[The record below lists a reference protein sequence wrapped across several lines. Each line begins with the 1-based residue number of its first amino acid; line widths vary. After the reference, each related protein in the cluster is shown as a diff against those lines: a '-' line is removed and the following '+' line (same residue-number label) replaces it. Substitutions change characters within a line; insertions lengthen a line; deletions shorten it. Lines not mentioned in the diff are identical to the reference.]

1 MQHVSIFALK
11 LVEFVFLLLLS
22 RFIVIASY
30 RTYCRCTL
38 NLPCNAV
45 LCSPFLCIV
54 LHNGCVPLVLYF
66 RSWIHGTS
74 GMLEFALA
82 TPADATEVYVV
93 TASIWSSSCTAAAAF
108 PVPQWFVTGPWQNWM
123 IHYIFC
129 DKILVINNFL
139 EELFIL
145 FGLVMGSEKSS

>member
-45 LCSPFLCIV
+45 LCSPFFCIV
-54 LHNGCVPLVLYF
+54 LYNGCVPLVLYF

-82 TPADATEVYVV
+82 TPADATEGLFDSIVLIV
-93 TASIWSSSCTAAAAF
+93 TLKSTSSLLPFDLAHAQLLLVLRSQC
-108 PVPQWFVTGPWQNWM
+108 PSDSLLVLG
-123 IHYIFC
+123 
-129 DKILVINNFL
+129 KI
-139 EELFIL
+139 E
-145 FGLVMGSEKSS
+145 